1 MPIID
6 KELKKRNYSS
16 DQIDLL
22 KRKGVFPYDHIKSF
36 QSLEERQLPSKEDF
50 YSSLNDSN
58 ISSADYD
65 HAKNVW
71 SSFSCQSLGDYSDI
85 YLQTDCFL
93 LATIFEAYRAAVML
107 HYGLEVLHYI
117 TSPGQFLYS

>member
-1 MPIID
+1 M
-6 KELKKRNYSS
+6 
-16 DQIDLL
+16 

-36 QSLEERQLPSKEDF
+36 QSLEERQLPSQEDF

-71 SSFSCQSLGDYSDI
+71 SAFLCQSLGDYFDI

-93 LATIFEAYRAAVML
+93 LATIFEPDRAAVKL

-117 TSPGQFLYS
+117 TSPG